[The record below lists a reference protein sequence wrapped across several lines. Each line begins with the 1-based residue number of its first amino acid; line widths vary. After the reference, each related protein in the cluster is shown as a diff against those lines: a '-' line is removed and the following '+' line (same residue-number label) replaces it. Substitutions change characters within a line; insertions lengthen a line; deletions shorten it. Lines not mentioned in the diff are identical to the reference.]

1 MSYTPLQQQ
10 AARELL
16 IRRRAR
22 KSLLDYSNA
31 IDIPG
36 KPVGEDS
43 DPDTEF
49 FQPVETTVAD
59 HHRLLL
65 AKLET
70 LSQTKHGRLMVF
82 MPPGS
87 AKSTYASVVF
97 PSYYLG
103 TAPKRKVIL
112 ASYGS
117 TLARKMG
124 RRTRSIINQPR
135 YAGIFNTGLSAES
148 RAAEEFTLTNGSEYM
163 SGGILSGITGN
174 RANGIIIDDPIKGRE
189 DAQSEVIREKTWD
202 AYENDLKTR
211 LIPGGWICLIQTR
224 WHEDD
229 LAGRILPEGWNGQSG
244 KMMCR
249 DGMEWEVICLQ
260 ARCEV
265 ADDPLGRERG
275 EYLWPEWFDRQH
287 WAQFEQNSRMW
298 ASLFQQR
305 PTPSDGDLF
314 KPDMMTYV
322 EAIPAGNI
330 QWVRGWDLASTQDD
344 GDWTVG
350 VKLGRMSD
358 GRFIVADVT
367 RARLG
372 PDKRDALMLAT
383 ASRDGRGVKID
394 FPQDPGQAGK
404 SQVAYLTKQFV
415 GYRVTSSPESGDK
428 FTRAEPVAAQCN
440 VGNVLMLIGP
450 WNQKFADEL
459 RLFPNGTHDD
469 QVDALSRAFNQLL
482 TSGGF
487 SISDELL
494 HTATVTRLR

>member
-1 MSYTPLQQQ
+1 MQQQ

-22 KSLLDYSNA
+22 TNLLDYSNA

-49 FQPVETTVAD
+49 FEPIETTVAD

-65 AKLET
+65 SKLEQ
-70 LSQTKHGRLMVF
+70 LSNTKHGRLMVF

-97 PSYYLG
+97 PSHYLG
-103 TAPKRKVIL
+103 AKPKRKVIL

-117 TLARKMG
+117 GLARKMG
-124 RRTRSIINQPR
+124 RRTRSIINQAR
-135 YAGIFNTGLSAES
+135 YSGIFKTGLTAES
-148 RAAEEFTLTNGSEYM
+148 RAAEEFALTNGSEYM

-189 DAQSEVIREKTWD
+189 DAQSEVIREKTFD

-244 KMMCR
+244 KIMCR

-265 ADDPLGRERG
+265 VDDPLGRERG

-287 WAQFEQNSRMW
+287 WAQFENNPRMW

-322 EAIPAGNI
+322 EAIPAGHI
-330 QWVRGWDLASTQDD
+330 TWVRGWDLASTEND
-344 GDWTVG
+344 GDWTAG
-350 VKLGRMSD
+350 VKLGRMGD
-358 GRFIVADVT
+358 GRYIVGDIT
-367 RARLG
+367 RFRHG

-383 ASRDGRGVKID
+383 ASRDGRSTKID

-404 SQVAYLTKQFV
+404 SQVAYLTKQFA

-428 FTRAEPVAAQCN
+428 QIRAEPVAAQCN
-440 VGNVLMLIGP
+440 VGNVLVLIGP

-459 RLFPNGTHDD
+459 RVFPNGTHDD
-469 QVDALSRAFNQLL
+469 QVDALSRAFAQLMNIS
-482 TSGGF
+482 TF
-487 SISDELL
+487 SMSDEQLQAL
-494 HTATVTRLR
+494 QNTRMR